1 MNLSGLAPSATGKLY
16 SVYAEGDDD
25 EYIDESD
32 VSDELYRSVDA
43 FSSDEN
49 EEFIEFQNN
58 NQTYQEILQDA
69 SPTL

>member
-1 MNLSGLAPSATGKLY
+1 MRFQDSSSPTKSNNIGFGRLC

-32 VSDELYRSVDA
+32 LSDELFRSVDA

-49 EEFIEFQNN
+49 EEWLDF
-58 NQTYQEILQDA
+58 
-69 SPTL
+69 

>member
-1 MNLSGLAPSATGKLY
+1 MTGRFC

-25 EYIDESD
+25 EYIDDSD

-49 EEFIEFQNN
+49 EEFLEF
-58 NQTYQEILQDA
+58 
-69 SPTL
+69 